1 MEFYWIMDKTTDNS
15 KRLATIMI
23 YGRVPLIF
31 FGLVCALGVMW
42 TKDPIIYT
50 LGVSILF
57 IAMAFDVS
65 GVWISSRFERVPALT
80 HLADRVMDKLVYS
93 MIFPLVAV
101 GEMWRLQQM
110 GAEVTRGERLHAIFV
125 LILCITVLIRDN
137 FAHFMRNF
145 SIRKGEQP
153 EPNELSRLR
162 ILVAAPVAAILYAHA
177 FYIPGFSHLPFLGW
191 FSWFG
196 HISLRLLFF
205 IEILFLV
212 INFGSIARHC
222 KKYGSLC
229 LDELCFENDLL
240 RTRILS
246 FFPNTLTVMNA
257 IMGLLSV
264 FFAYQG
270 RIQEAY
276 LILIGAAFFDKLDGA
291 LARKLG
297 LTQLKNTHGKHGN
310 ITMGAILDDISD
322 AISFCICPGW
332 IFYIVFSEHLNDI
345 SFLLPIGAISI
356 FYAIMGIT
364 RLIYFTLDKNPI
376 PGFFKGLPT
385 PAAALLVTAPI
396 IIFNH
401 NSTTQSDMV
410 VFWGNFCFF
419 WMIFIA
425 IMMNFYPIRYLHV
438 GRFMDQHPWFTWA
451 SILFLFIFIFTPYF
465 GHAAFAHMLSYLL
478 SPFITRK
485 IKIDLTTS
493 K

>member
-1 MEFYWIMDKTTDNS
+1 MDKHTDNS
-15 KRLATIMI
+15 KRIATILI

-31 FGLVCALGVMW
+31 GGLICALGVMW

-50 LGVSILF
+50 VGISLLF
-57 IAMAFDVS
+57 ISMAFDVS
-65 GVWISSRFERVPALT
+65 GVWITSRFEQVPALT
-80 HLADRVMDKLVYS
+80 QLADRVMDKLVYS
-93 MIFPLVAV
+93 IIFPLVAV

-110 GAEVTRGERLHAIFV
+110 VTAVTRGERLHAIFV

-145 SIRKGEQP
+145 SIRKGDQP

-177 FYIPGFSHLPFLGW
+177 FYIPGFSHLPVLGW
-191 FSWFG
+191 FAWFG
-196 HISLRLLFF
+196 NLSLRLLFF
-205 IEILFLV
+205 IEIFFLV

-240 RTRILS
+240 RRRILS

-264 FFAYQG
+264 FFVYQG

-276 LILIGAAFFDKLDGA
+276 LILMGAAFFDKLDGA

-297 LTQLKNTHGKHGN
+297 LTQSKNAYGNHGR
-310 ITMGAILDDISD
+310 ITTGAILDDISD

-332 IFYIVFSEHLNDI
+332 IFYIVFSEHFNGM
-345 SFLLPIGAISI
+345 FFFLPIAAISI
-356 FYAIMGIT
+356 FYAIMGIA
-364 RLIYFTLDKNPI
+364 RLIYFTIDKNPI

-401 NSTTQSDMV
+401 NLAAQSDTIL
-410 VFWGNFCFF
+410 FWGKFCYF

-425 IMMNFYPIRYLHV
+425 IMMNFYPIHYLHV
-438 GRFMDQHPWFTWA
+438 GRFMDQHPWFTRI
-451 SILFLFIFIFTPYF
+451 SVLILFIFIFTQFF
-465 GHAAFAHMLSYLL
+465 GHAAFVFMLSYLL
-478 SPFITRK
+478 SPVITRK
-485 IKIDLTTS
+485 INVDFTTS
-493 K
+493 R

>member
-1 MEFYWIMDKTTDNS
+1 MQKTPDNS
-15 KRLATIMI
+15 KRMSTILI

-31 FGLVCALGVMW
+31 GGLICALGVMW
-42 TKDPIIYT
+42 TKDPTLYT
-50 LGVSILF
+50 LGVSLLF
-57 IAMAFDVS
+57 ISMAFDVS
-65 GVWISSRFERVPALT
+65 GVWITSRFEQVPALT
-80 HLADRVMDKLVYS
+80 QLADRVMDKLVYS
-93 MIFPLVAV
+93 IIFPLVAV

-110 GAEVTRGERLHAIFV
+110 VTEITRGERLHAIFV

-177 FYIPGFSHLPFLGW
+177 FYIPGFSRLPILGW

-196 HISLRLLFF
+196 NIPLRLLFF

-222 KKYGSLC
+222 KKYGTLC

-240 RTRILS
+240 RRRILS

-276 LILIGAAFFDKLDGA
+276 FILMGAAFFDKLDGA

-297 LTQLKNTHGKHGN
+297 LTQPKNKYGNHGN
-310 ITMGAILDDISD
+310 ITLGAILDDISD

-332 IFYIVFSEHLNDI
+332 IFYIVFSEHLNGF
-345 SFLLPIGAISI
+345 FLPLGAISI
-356 FYAIMGIT
+356 FYALMGIT
-364 RLIYFTLDKNPI
+364 RLIYFTVDKNPI

-396 IIFNH
+396 VIFNH
-401 NSTTQSDMV
+401 NIAIQSEMV
-410 VFWGNFCFF
+410 LFWGKFCYF

-425 IMMNFYPIRYLHV
+425 IMMNFYTIHYLHV
-438 GRFMDQHPWFTWA
+438 GRVMDQHPWFTRI

-465 GHAAFAHMLSYLL
+465 GHAAFIQMLSYLL
-478 SPFITRK
+478 SPLITRK
-485 IKIDLTTS
+485 IKWIG
-493 K
+493 